1 MTKLVEVPTPP
12 HAKPAADV
20 IGRFTFSPTRC
31 LAMRQRRSRTHL
43 EPANEP
49 AGEGCPIHYYRS
61 SMSIFVD
68 PLDRTGAVPT
78 FGAARRELP
87 VLGAV
92 GGGLEEMTTHARRPE
107 DVSSSVHSYEAQ
119 SFFRPRGCGMPDWR
133 QVGEKVKRVR
143 PPKPER
149 KPAIHGSSLAK
160 KRHAQLVHDN
170 PPQSPVR
177 TTIVRGSSLTVAL
190 TAAAGGY
197 ASGAGLRFAPPQ
209 QPTRAVGGLGGI
221 PPATPLYRSMGLG
234 KPVPTIKSAPDMFP
248 TFRVSAGAPEMLT
261 LPPIR

>member
-1 MTKLVEVPTPP
+1 
-12 HAKPAADV
+12 
-20 IGRFTFSPTRC
+20 
-31 LAMRQRRSRTHL
+31 MRQRRSRTHL

-149 KPAIHGSSLAK
+149 TPAIHGSSLAK

-197 ASGAGLRFAPPQ
+197 ASGAGLRFAPHSSR
-209 QPTRAVGGLGGI
+209 RARCGLGGI
-221 PPATPLYRSMGLG
+221 RSHAALQGMGLG

-248 TFRVSAGAPEMLT
+248 TFRVSAGAP
-261 LPPIR
+261 RC